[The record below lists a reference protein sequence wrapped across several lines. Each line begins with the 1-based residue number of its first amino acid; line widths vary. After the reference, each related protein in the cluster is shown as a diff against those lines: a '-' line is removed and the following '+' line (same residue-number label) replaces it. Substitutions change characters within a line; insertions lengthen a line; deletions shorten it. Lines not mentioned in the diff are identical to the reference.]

1 MKVGK
6 SSLAAQFL
14 TSDHVETFANQGRH
28 IYILYGASQAMIM
41 FPVWLR
47 NRLKTAG
54 LEPILSLTEKS
65 FKPS

>member
-65 FKPS
+65 FIAS

>member
-28 IYILYGASQAMIM
+28 IFCAEPRFHVPSMATKPIKNRWFRTDSQ
-41 FPVWLR
+41 PY
-47 NRLKTAG
+47 
-54 LEPILSLTEKS
+54 
-65 FKPS
+65 